1 MRARLA
7 PIPGVLFAPALANEW
22 PRQFARAPKG
32 TVKILLVEEDTI
44 RLEPTEGQ
52 MTIEAPTPDRQY
64 SPFHMLA
71 SALAYCTFSVLY
83 SWASHA
89 NLSIE
94 GMQIDVSWKFSTD
107 EPKRVS
113 DMSLSFKWPSLPPAR
128 LTAAKRVAALCTVHE
143 TLLHPPAI
151 TIEGAT

>member
-1 MRARLA
+1 
-7 PIPGVLFAPALANEW
+7 VLFAPGAATDG
-22 PRQFARAPKG
+22 RHHRRAETC
-32 TVKILLVEEDTI
+32 TVKILLTGEDSI
-44 RLEPTEGQ
+44 RLEPTEGP
-52 MTIEAPTPDRQY
+52 MTIEAPTADRQY
-64 SPFHMLA
+64 SAFHMLG

-89 NLSIE
+89 NLSID
-94 GMQIDVSWKFSTD
+94 GMHVDVAWQFSKK

-113 DMSLSFKWPSLPPAR
+113 DMSLTFTWPSLPPAR
-128 LTAAKRVAALCTVHE
+128 LTAAKRVAALCTIHE

>member
-1 MRARLA
+1 M
-7 PIPGVLFAPALANEW
+7 
-22 PRQFARAPKG
+22 
-32 TVKILLVEEDTI
+32 KILLTEDEAI
-44 RLEPTEGQ
+44 RLEPTDGP
-52 MTIEAPTPDRQY
+52 MTIEAPTADRQY

-94 GMQIDVSWKFSTD
+94 GLQIDVAWKFSTG

-113 DMSLSFKWPSLPPAR
+113 DMSLTFKWPALPPAR

-151 TIEGAT
+151 TIEGAV

>member
-1 MRARLA
+1 MAASSR
-7 PIPGVLFAPALANEW
+7 
-22 PRQFARAPKG
+22 PRTG
-32 TVKILLVEEDTI
+32 STVKILLVEEDTI

-128 LTAAKRVAALCTVHE
+128 LTAARRVAALCTVHE